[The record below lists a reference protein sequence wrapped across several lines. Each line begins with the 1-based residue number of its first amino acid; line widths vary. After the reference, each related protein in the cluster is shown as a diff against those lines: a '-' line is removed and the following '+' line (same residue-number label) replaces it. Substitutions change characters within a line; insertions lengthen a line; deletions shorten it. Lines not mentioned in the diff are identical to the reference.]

1 MKTRPNFT
9 SSFLDQNNLKSKNEL
24 IYIKD
29 FKVVQTIRSRVFKPD
44 KTLLLIFCPLNP
56 SINYFGF
63 SHFFV
68 RVNNDIN
75 DTFILIIVLHILS
88 FSISG

>member
-29 FKVVQTIRSRVFKPD
+29 FKVVQTIRVFKPD
-44 KTLLLIFCPLNP
+44 KTLPLA
-56 SINYFGF
+56 F
-63 SHFFV
+63 
-68 RVNNDIN
+68 
-75 DTFILIIVLHILS
+75 
-88 FSISG
+88 